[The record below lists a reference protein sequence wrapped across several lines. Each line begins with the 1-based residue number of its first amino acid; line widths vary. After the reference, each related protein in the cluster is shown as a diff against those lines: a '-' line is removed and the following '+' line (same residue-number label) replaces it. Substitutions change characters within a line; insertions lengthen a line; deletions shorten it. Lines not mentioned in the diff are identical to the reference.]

1 MPRLPRTAIRPLTR
15 PALTTY
21 PAVLPG
27 PPGPALRQL
36 PAAAAAPAPAPGP
49 GPGPAGPHG

>member
-21 PAVLPG
+21 LAVLPG

-36 PAAAAAPAPAPGP
+36 LAAAAAPAPAPE
-49 GPGPAGPHG
+49 PGPAGPHG

>member
-21 PAVLPG
+21 LAVLPG

-36 PAAAAAPAPAPGP
+36 LAAAAAAAPAPAPE
-49 GPGPAGPHG
+49 PGPAAPHG